1 MKGFDYLS
9 PQGFY
14 DAVLAYGLPQS
25 IIHLDRAAQS
35 ETQCRIRTFYGP
47 TSPIVV
53 SGVTKQGGPA
63 SPLKAIYTTSLGHR
77 YLDDI
82 AVQSPDSLLIATTN
96 TLNADP
102 HLPNDSYKVLVTMVE
117 ATDDSF
123 IFAKSLHAAQ
133 TFCLHMERFQFAY
146 GWLTQ
151 WRKTY
156 AYVLGD
162 RGPARP
168 ERLSFPSV
176 SIDPG
181 VDPWTVKHYDVPVIR
196 TGLDFLNA
204 KVDDPGVRFS
214 ELKDIVDAF
223 PFPRLTGRLPVTLLR
238 KMVAQNIISRCRA
251 LLSLQPI
258 KQVDAEALDARISS
272 TIHAILGMPLG
283 SKILTLPVSLHGF
296 GFSSLARI
304 NAGIVVDGIAR
315 DLNHHI
321 AAYRAMA
328 RITLAEWTCNL
339 HSSSCIYPLDGEGLR
354 RSYTHYYKKIPAAW
368 ITAHGVMSGMEPP
381 LSLRVTDHN
390 DLLRGETSISHILAL
405 CNHHVPNRPNEPDG
419 NTLRTLR
426 GKGIRSLSDVGDW
439 TTDTAGAL
447 MFIVNPERRPKGHW
461 TAAQIANW
469 KRTVDTFQLID
480 TRWLFSGPLD
490 LMISRADR
498 RHWAEERI
506 RALVPIC
513 GLEPSLTSK
522 EQQLWG
528 SDGSMIPA
536 SASLGEHR
544 TVTAAVTGPA
554 TLVVQLRD
562 RNLSILHGELMGHV
576 LGLVLCDDTANQH
589 RMPHLYSD
597 HQNSVDLLDDIRC
610 GIAEDT
616 RLRGMNGRSLYRWIL
631 QLMRERRARYPD
643 LIPLAPIP
651 SFTMDE
657 FTFHRDPDGWIESNI
672 RSFVDYF
679 LASEMAQKMAIGDR
693 MRMLTWVHN
702 THAPPD
708 YLYTRAVSAHSAVI
722 QLYARSGQL
731 PLAETLMA
739 RSKLDS
745 STCRLCSNVIESMHH
760 IFVDCRKFEGWRTEA
775 GAEVATRTERKLAE
789 MGIALWDQQPILRAA
804 KSLFVDDPIIWPL
817 KMSQYYLGQ
826 VPRTDDL
833 ITPALIPETIKRRK
847 LSVHLASDWH
857 TSSIRLAGRIFGS
870 VQRTMAARMAG
881 TTS

>member
-1 MKGFDYLS
+1 
-9 PQGFY
+9 
-14 DAVLAYGLPQS
+14 
-25 IIHLDRAAQS
+25 
-35 ETQCRIRTFYGP
+35 
-47 TSPIVV
+47 
-53 SGVTKQGGPA
+53 
-63 SPLKAIYTTSLGHR
+63 
-77 YLDDI
+77 
-82 AVQSPDSLLIATTN
+82 
-96 TLNADP
+96 
-102 HLPNDSYKVLVTMVE
+102 
-117 ATDDSF
+117 
-123 IFAKSLHAAQ
+123 
-133 TFCLHMERFQFAY
+133 
-146 GWLTQ
+146 
-151 WRKTY
+151 
-156 AYVLGD
+156 
-162 RGPARP
+162 
-168 ERLSFPSV
+168 
-176 SIDPG
+176 
-181 VDPWTVKHYDVPVIR
+181 
-196 TGLDFLNA
+196 
-204 KVDDPGVRFS
+204 
-214 ELKDIVDAF
+214 
-223 PFPRLTGRLPVTLLR
+223 
-238 KMVAQNIISRCRA
+238 
-251 LLSLQPI
+251 
-258 KQVDAEALDARISS
+258 
-272 TIHAILGMPLG
+272 
-283 SKILTLPVSLHGF
+283 
-296 GFSSLARI
+296 RI

-368 ITAHGVMSGMEPP
+368 ITAHGVLSGMEPP

-405 CNHHVPNRPNEPDG
+405 CNHHFPNRPNKTDG

-447 MFIVNPERRPKGHW
+447 MFI
-461 TAAQIANW
+461 
-469 KRTVDTFQLID
+469 
-480 TRWLFSGPLD
+480 
-490 LMISRADR
+490 
-498 RHWAEERI
+498 
-506 RALVPIC
+506 
-513 GLEPSLTSK
+513 
-522 EQQLWG
+522 LWG

-631 QLMRERRARYPD
+631 QLMRERRAVITYTRGHSAELSIESQLNREADHYASKSQRYPD

-651 SFTMDE
+651 SFTMDD
-657 FTFHRDPDGWIESNI
+657 FTFHRDPDGWIESNV

-679 LASEMAQKMAIGDR
+679 LASEMAQKMAIGNR

-708 YLYTRAVSAHSAVI
+708 YPYTRAVSAHSAVI

-745 STCRLCSNVIESMHH
+745 STCRLCSNAIESMHH

-775 GAEVATRTERKLAE
+775 GAEVATRTE
-789 MGIALWDQQPILRAA
+789 
-804 KSLFVDDPIIWPL
+804 
-817 KMSQYYLGQ
+817 
-826 VPRTDDL
+826 
-833 ITPALIPETIKRRK
+833 
-847 LSVHLASDWH
+847 
-857 TSSIRLAGRIFGS
+857 
-870 VQRTMAARMAG
+870 
-881 TTS
+881 